1 MTSLFGQLKMQA
13 AFTPKKAAIVLIDR
27 VYTYE
32 MMVNGVLS
40 VQAVLAD
47 LWLFDR
53 GKVVGVLI
61 DNPGRHLIVLL
72 ALLQSG
78 LAFTSLRRET
88 LDVARNFGV
97 RHRDHRQKASTVRW

>member
-40 VQAVLAD
+40 VQAVLAES
-47 LWLFDR
+47 
-53 GKVVGVLI
+53 GSLI
-61 DNPGRHLIVLL
+61 EVKSL
-72 ALLQSG
+72 AS
-78 LAFTSLRRET
+78 
-88 LDVARNFGV
+88 
-97 RHRDHRQKASTVRW
+97 